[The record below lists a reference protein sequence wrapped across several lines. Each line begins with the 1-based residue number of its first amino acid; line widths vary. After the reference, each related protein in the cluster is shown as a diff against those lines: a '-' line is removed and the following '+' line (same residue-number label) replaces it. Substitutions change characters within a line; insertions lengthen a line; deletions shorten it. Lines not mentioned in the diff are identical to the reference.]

1 MCLHHPVTLYFTG
14 LRPPAAHPPNR
25 ASARYQRCHV
35 GELPQCTSRCL
46 PLPALMRNLSPN
58 ATNGSRFM
66 PAPAS
71 LLVAFLTALTGA
83 SSPLL
88 AQPFQI
94 RFAKIL
100 RRHRDPSPHLS

>member
-1 MCLHHPVTLYFTG
+1 
-14 LRPPAAHPPNR
+14 
-25 ASARYQRCHV
+25 
-35 GELPQCTSRCL
+35 
-46 PLPALMRNLSPN
+46 
-58 ATNGSRFM
+58 M

-100 RRHRDPSPHLS
+100 WRHRDP